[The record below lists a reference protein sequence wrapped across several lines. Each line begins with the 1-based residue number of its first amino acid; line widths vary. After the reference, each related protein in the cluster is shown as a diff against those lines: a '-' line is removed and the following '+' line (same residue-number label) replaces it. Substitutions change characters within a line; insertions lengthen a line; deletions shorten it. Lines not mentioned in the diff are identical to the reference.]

1 MVILNVKIILALV
14 LTAIP
19 FAYAYFV
26 RPRQDKPGRWHNAFS
41 FVGSQIPS
49 LRRMAVRAQKFW
61 RRLQKGMRR
70 SDSFRKLYT
79 LLVLIILIVYQFVDF
94 YAASSLLDTAANN
107 CLSEAVENR
116 VENGVGNGVGRGVD
130 LIAAQTFLTQP
141 VATLSAAVLGLQ
153 LFFYKTADALLT
165 YLHVSNRM
173 FTFFSIAILVILTT
187 SPRLFIL
194 AETMDI
200 ILIAAFFYP
209 EKDSTL
215 PPRKRKHIPVQE
227 NRNNMKKTA
236 A

>member
-1 MVILNVKIILALV
+1 MV
-14 LTAIP
+14 
-19 FAYAYFV
+19 
-26 RPRQDKPGRWHNAFS
+26 R
-41 FVGSQIPS
+41 VGITLFLLLGHKSLS
-49 LRRMAVRAQKFW
+49 LRRMAVRVRKFY
-61 RRLQKGMRR
+61 RRLQKGMRH
-70 SDSFRKLYT
+70 SDSFRKFYT
-79 LLVLIILIVYQFVDF
+79 LLILIILIVYQFVDF

-107 CLSEAVENR
+107 CLSGAVENSA
-116 VENGVGNGVGRGVD
+116 ENVAEKGVGKGVN
-130 LIAAQTFLTQP
+130 LITAQTFLTQP
-141 VATLSAAVLGLQ
+141 VATLSAAVIGLL

-227 NRNNMKKTA
+227 NRKNMKKTA